1 MPQPGTTTA
10 PVDDA
15 FTSTV
20 LVCSRV
26 EGRLARYIL
35 LWDHHRDVISLSVA
49 SPALSD
55 ASESPGPGR
64 ACPRLLAQASM
75 GRNRARPSPPSHFV
89 RVGPAPDTGPG
100 HGSAHPS
107 RRTRRGERRRG
118 ALLAGVPAGLNPSHT
133 ARHRDCPARPGPAGR
148 PEHHQRA
155 GRWAQN

>member
-1 MPQPGTTTA
+1 MFSSGGPIGQIHFVVGSSQGCDLLIRRLPR
-10 PVDDA
+10 
-15 FTSTV
+15 S
-20 LVCSRV
+20 LRRIRV
-26 EGRLARYIL
+26 TWSGSGL
-35 LWDHHRDVISLSVA
+35 
-49 SPALSD
+49 P
-55 ASESPGPGR
+55 
-64 ACPRLLAQASM
+64 QASM